1 MHLPMRLAQFANS
14 ATISIMIIAF
24 LLNVN
29 FNFGL
34 GIEKINAQ
42 ENSTVVLDDVRNMLR
57 NDRADISEV
66 KNMTAREIA
75 ILSEINLTSTKLA
88 TQGVYTALS
97 VFFLGIALVIF
108 GLRLTTKGIAHMGK
122 YFTMMVYALTIPV
135 IILVTIFQVGI
146 ITNGPVRLVETEEPF
161 FLLSF
166 LMYIPIGIIL
176 FLLVQQKKIIHSP
189 AVKAA
194 EQTEKNLI
202 QELGRISE
210 LRERGLITDEEF
222 KKIKTELLSKL

>member
-1 MHLPMRLAQFANS
+1 MRLAQFANS